1 MEQALRDCI
10 SSKSLRETLA
20 TKNELAGVPIEETCE
35 KGGWKKGSIMPK
47 KVYSHAE
54 PIRLASRGT
63 KRALES
69 VRPPTSNNAH
79 LRLEQ
84 MALLLTAEDGKE
96 LRKKRAGI
104 K

>member
-1 MEQALRDCI
+1 
-10 SSKSLRETLA
+10 
-20 TKNELAGVPIEETCE
+20 
-35 KGGWKKGSIMPK
+35 MPG

-54 PIRLASRGT
+54 PIRLASRGGT
-63 KRALES
+63 KRALKG

-79 LRLEQ
+79 LSLEQ
-84 MALLLTAEDGKE
+84 MALLLTTEDRKE